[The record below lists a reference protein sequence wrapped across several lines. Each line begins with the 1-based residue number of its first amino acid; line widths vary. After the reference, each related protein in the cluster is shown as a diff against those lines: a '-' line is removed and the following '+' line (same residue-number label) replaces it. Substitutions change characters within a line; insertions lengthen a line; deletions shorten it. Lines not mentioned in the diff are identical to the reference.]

1 MEKVRHFIVP
11 KRLNVGYNK
20 KSNTTNGLLGYV
32 IYYDLKTGELRK
44 EKSQDSWR
52 DKSIKSMDFD
62 NVPMKGF
69 LFSSNIVRGGYY
81 RGVVEKIRVFD
92 PRGFDVEISIE
103 NLMKIIEHYTI
114 EKAEINGKLAYTW
127 YGNELLLLPIDS
139 SEYKESLDLSLK
151 SEKNYTIKD
160 LIVGNIYQC
169 KKSKSVFN
177 EIYLGRFDVNCSITS
192 SSVVRDNEIYLVN
205 NHRNIG
211 KRHIFLRYDDNRFI
225 EKYTIA
231 NPKMIL
237 SESGK
242 LSDEELNNK
251 IMKFEDSIYTKR
263 FDGVVYL
270 NKMKKLNLNK
280 DNHKDSF
287 TPFFKT
293 YKSLAKYKSF
303 AIDASKLFGVDG
315 INFNYDYRF
324 NNRIKED
331 EDKIFNALM
340 KDLDIENQSP
350 KSLAIKFLDLL
361 SDKFEGELKDP
372 HLSSRSFFYSSE
384 SSRNVNYNSSNFIY
398 NKFSLSCYFFSV
410 FMAYYATVNG
420 TDTSLDVFES
430 NEFREFSDS
439 IAIEIMNQLD
449 FVYLTAMRDT
459 NGDFFIR
466 NYDNQTI
473 DDIEKSY
480 EVANINE
487 DNILIWSDKVND
499 YFNGDCTIDQ
509 SMNLSLKNV
518 IDLYDAVRS

>member
-44 EKSQDSWR
+44 EKSQNSWR

-69 LFSSNIVRGGYY
+69 LFSSNIVRGGHY

-160 LIVGNIYQC
+160 LVVGNIYQC

-177 EIYLGRFDVNCSITS
+177 EVYLGRFDVNSSITS
-192 SSVVRDNEIYLVN
+192 SSVVRDNKIYLVN

-242 LSDEELNNK
+242 LSDEEINNK
-251 IMKFEDSIYTKR
+251 IMKFADSIYAKR

-270 NKMKKLNLNK
+270 NKMNKLNLNK
-280 DNHKDSF
+280 DNYKDSF

-315 INFNYDYRF
+315 INFNYNYRF

-331 EDKIFNALM
+331 EDKIFNSLM

-361 SDKFEGELKDP
+361 SEKFESELKDP

-420 TDTSLDVFES
+420 TETSLEVFKS

-439 IAIEIMNQLD
+439 IAMEIMNQFD
-449 FVYLTAMRDT
+449 FVYLTAMRDIL
-459 NGDFFIR
+459 GDFFIR
-466 NYDNQTI
+466 NCDNKAI

-480 EVANINE
+480 EVAKISE
-487 DNILIWSDKVND
+487 DNILVWSDTVND
-499 YFNGDCTIDQ
+499 YFNGDCIIDQ
-509 SMNLSLKNV
+509 SRDLSLKNV